1 MSKSAIF
8 RSALLGLALWVGG
21 PAHAETSPPGEAPSG
36 LTAVSPLLIGQAV
49 STALAR
55 NRDIIA
61 ARLDIETAQYDR
73 VAASIYPNPVFSYG
87 LGNIVL
93 GQANPQYPPIQ
104 QPGAF
109 GQTQH
114 SFAISEVVDIWA
126 KRSARLRAADE
137 GLVVKRLLVED
148 ALREVVY
155 QVRSG
160 FMDALR
166 AQEAGELA
174 RQASSRYAETVRIS
188 RSRFAAGDIAE
199 NELRKIELESLR
211 YQTALIDAES
221 ELDLARQKLAALLG
235 FATAEALPAALAH
248 TPGPSAAEPLPAL
261 VERAAQQRPD
271 LQAARQSRAASA
283 ATLGAAQREALPDI
297 SVSLSYQHSEFTAS
311 GDNPNSLGVGVAF
324 PLPLFDRNQAGIG
337 RARVDQKRAD
347 NSIEKVWLLVQ
358 QDVAAAARRVARA
371 QLLLDA
377 FEAGGM
383 SERAE
388 AALRV
393 AEHAYKAGAASLL
406 ELLEAQRTYL
416 DTRAQYLR
424 AQHEYRQSLVE
435 VSHATAGDM
444 K

>member
-1 MSKSAIF
+1 MSRVASW
-8 RSALLGLALWVGG
+8 RTALLVVGLSLRLGGSPAAGAEQGLA
-21 PAHAETSPPGEAPSG
+21 AEA
-36 LTAVSPLLIGQAV
+36 LTVGQAV
-49 STALAR
+49 STALSR
-55 NRDIIA
+55 NRDILA

-73 VAASIYPNPVFSYG
+73 AAASVYPNPVISYN
-87 LGNIVL
+87 LGNIVI
-93 GQANPQYPPIQ
+93 GQANPQYPPIP

-114 SFAISEVVDIWA
+114 NIAISEVVDIWA
-126 KRSARLRAADE
+126 KRTARIRAAEE
-137 GLVVKRLLVED
+137 GIVAKRLLVED

-155 QVRSG
+155 QVRTG

-166 AQEAGELA
+166 AQEARELA
-174 RQASSRYAETVRIS
+174 RETNARYAETVRIS
-188 RSRFAAGDIAE
+188 RSRFAAGDISE

-211 YQTALIDAES
+211 YQTAVIDAES

-235 FATAEALPAALAH
+235 FAAAEALPPALAH
-248 TPGPSAAEPLPAL
+248 ATARTAAEPLSAL
-261 VERAAQQRPD
+261 LERAAQQRPD
-271 LQAARQSRAASA
+271 LLAVRQSRAASA
-283 ATLGAAQREALPDI
+283 ATLSSAQREALPDI
-297 SVSLSYQHSEFTAS
+297 SVSLNYQHSEFTAS
-311 GDNPNSLGVGVAF
+311 GDNPNSLGLGVSF
-324 PLPLFDRNQAGIG
+324 PLPLFDRNQASVG
-337 RARVDQKRAD
+337 RARVDQKRAE
-347 NSIEKVWLLVQ
+347 NSIERIWLLVQ
-358 QDVAAAARRVARA
+358 QDVAGAARRVARA

-435 VSHATAGDM
+435 VSHAVAGDI